1 MLKDMLHQL
10 EDEPQC
16 VDVGC
21 NNGEH
26 LNSIDM
32 LTSNIHVAMTESAW
46 ENLEFFNGTT
56 GHQARRKHT
65 IPGWNDRGKTISE

>member
-26 LNSIDM
+26 LHSIDM

-46 ENLEFFNGTT
+46 ENL
-56 GHQARRKHT
+56 
-65 IPGWNDRGKTISE
+65 